1 MQKDLQVMIERMKIR
16 NYSFKTI
23 KSYEKCLLRFLKLS
37 ELTFGRSDLA
47 IIEKYLL
54 QNYEKGWSS
63 QTLNVH
69 LNAIKHFYK
78 EMFKVDLE
86 LKFAKRTS
94 KLPIV
99 LAKEEIEQILSVIA
113 NNKHRLLVALSYA
126 AGLRVSEAIN
136 LRTADLDFFRKI
148 IMIRQGKG
156 NKDRQTLFPEKLE
169 DDLRNLVAGKDG
181 DMFVFDSNR
190 GGKLTT
196 RSAQKIFS
204 NALVKAKIVKPATF
218 HSLRHSFAT
227 HLLEN
232 GIDVRYV
239 QELLGHSNIRTTQIY
254 TQVSTKS
261 LRNIRS
267 PL

>member
-1 MQKDLQVMIERMKIR
+1 L
-16 NYSFKTI
+16 SFAQ
-23 KSYEKCLLRFLKLS
+23 
-37 ELTFGRSDLA
+37 SDLG

-54 QNYEKGWSS
+54 QNYENGWSS

-78 EMFKVDLE
+78 EMFRVNLE
-86 LKFAKRTS
+86 LKFAKRS
-94 KLPIV
+94 AKLPVV
-99 LAKEEIEQILSVIA
+99 LAREEVEQMLAATPNI
-113 NNKHRLLVALSYA
+113 KHRLLIALSYG

-148 IMIRQGKG
+148 IMVRQGKG
-156 NKDRQTLFPEKLE
+156 QKDRQTLFPEKLE
-169 DDLRNLVAGKDG
+169 DDLRNLVAGKKG
-181 DMFVFDSNR
+181 DEFVFDSNR

-204 NALVKAKIVKPATF
+204 NALVKAKIGKAATF